1 MKRSASRIRWRAVA
15 AEAGAARSNV
25 APVGTCDGV
34 VVPAEAPGRARGSGV
49 PRLMLAAA
57 LVIGLG
63 AACSGP
69 GERADLVF
77 INGSDP
83 GLIDPVHVTDQA
95 GMRVA
100 SAIFEGLTRL
110 DEHGHAVPG
119 LASSWEVSEDGLTYT
134 FHLREEARWSDGRP
148 LDAGDFVR
156 AWERAL
162 RPATGSS
169 YANVMYPILN
179 AEAYHSGEL
188 DDFGE
193 VGVRE
198 IDGRTLE
205 VRLANPTPYFIDLCS
220 FITLAPTPVDLVE
233 EHGGRWTM
241 PQHVVG
247 TGAYKL
253 VEWKLD
259 DRFQLVRNPHYWD
272 ADNVALGS
280 IDVLSVSDP
289 NTAINYFL
297 TGTADLITD
306 KAMIPAALVDVLA
319 DQPWF
324 HSGPMLGTYFIRFN
338 VTRPPFDDLRV
349 RQAFALAVERDR
361 ITDKITRLGE
371 LEALSFTP
379 PGTGGYTPPE
389 GPGFDPERARELLAE
404 AGFPGGRGF
413 PSVEYLYSSNP
424 MERNIAIELQAMW
437 REVLGV
443 TVDLRNQEWR
453 VYLSSMRQLE
463 YSFCRSSWIGD
474 YNDPSTFLDMF
485 ISGGGNNRTGWE
497 SAEYDGL
504 VAAAAAEVDQ
514 ARRHEIFRR
523 AEQMLLA
530 EQVVVPLYFYV
541 GVQFYD
547 PERLG
552 GVSANLIDE
561 HPFRTMYWKNGDGR

>member
-1 MKRSASRIRWRAVA
+1 MA
-15 AEAGAARSNV
+15 ATV
-25 APVGTCDGV
+25 
-34 VVPAEAPGRARGSGV
+34 
-49 PRLMLAAA
+49 
-57 LVIGLG
+57 
-63 AACSGP
+63 ACSGP
-69 GERADLVF
+69 GERAELVF

-83 GLIDPVHVTDQA
+83 GLIDPAHVTDQG

-100 SAIFEGLTRL
+100 AAIFEGLTRI
-110 DEHGHAVPG
+110 DEHGQAEPG
-119 LASSWEVSEDGLTYT
+119 LASHWEVSDDGLTYT

-148 LDAGDFVR
+148 VTADDFVR
-156 AWERAL
+156 AWERTL
-162 RPATGSS
+162 RPATGSG
-169 YANVMYPILN
+169 YANVMYPIVN
-179 AEAYHSGEL
+179 AEAYHSGEI
-188 DDFGE
+188 DDFGK
-193 VGVRE
+193 VGARA
-198 IDGRTLE
+198 IDERTLE
-205 VRLANPTPYFIDLCS
+205 VRLVNPTPYFIDLCA
-220 FITLAPTPVDLVE
+220 FITLAPTPVELVE
-233 EHGGRWTM
+233 KHGGRWTM

-247 TGAYKL
+247 TGAYRL
-253 VEWKLD
+253 VGWKLD
-259 DRFQLVRNPHYWD
+259 DRFQLERNPYYWD
-272 ADNVALGS
+272 ADNVQIGT

-338 VTRPPFDDLRV
+338 VTKPPFDDLRI
-349 RQAFALAVERDR
+349 RQAFALAVDRSR
-361 ITDKITRLGE
+361 ITEKITRLGE
-371 LEALSFTP
+371 LEAFSFTP

-404 AGFPGGRGF
+404 AGFPDGRGF
-413 PSVEYLYSSNP
+413 PAVEYLYSSNP

-474 YNDPSTFLDMF
+474 YNDPSTFLEMF

-497 SAEYDGL
+497 NAEYDRL
-504 VAAAAAEVDQ
+504 VGAAAAEVDQ
-514 ARRHEIFRR
+514 RQRHDIFRE
-523 AEQMLLA
+523 AENLLLA

-541 GVQFYD
+541 GVQFFD

-561 HPFRTMYWKNGDGR
+561 HPFRTIYWKRPNDR